1 MPEPAAARGGA
12 SSGST
17 PRSGAEHTTAEHT
30 TAEHTAA
37 DYEDEDLGGPLSPF
51 PDEEPDLP
59 RWVGIVAGGVP
70 LALGIAGVFSAFDLG
85 IGSISN
91 PGPGLWP
98 LVLSAAMAVASL
110 ALLALGHGLHGAERF
125 GRGWRITAV
134 ATLSLVVFTYL
145 FEPLGFEITTLLLLA
160 FWLKVIGKETWR
172 MTLTIAVGTTVVV
185 YLVFII
191 GLSVNLPR
199 LLFF

>member
-1 MPEPAAARGGA
+1 MSSVPESAAARGGA
-12 SSGST
+12 SPAPA
-17 PRSGAEHTTAEHT
+17 PRQGAEHTASE
-30 TAEHTAA
+30 
-37 DYEDEDLGGPLSPF
+37 YEDEDLGGPLSPL
-51 PDEEPDLP
+51 PDEEPALP
-59 RWVGIVAGGVP
+59 RWVGIVTAAVP
-70 LALGIAGVFSAFDLG
+70 LALGIAGAFGAVDLG
-85 IGSISN
+85 VGSISN

-98 LVLSAAMAVASL
+98 LVLSAAMVVASV

-134 ATLSLVVFTYL
+134 ATLSLIVFTYL
-145 FEPLGFEITTLLLLA
+145 FEPLGFEITTLLLMA
-160 FWLKVIGKETWR
+160 FWLKIIGKETWR

-185 YLVFII
+185 YLVFIM